1 MPIRSLQCEHLDT
14 GVYETRA
21 DAGAASAARFA
32 ERLNRI
38 LREHGSAA
46 VIFASAPSQNEFTA
60 ALRGADIDWQRVT
73 AFHMDE
79 YVGLTAD
86 HPASFRRYI
95 REHLLDHVPIGAFHE
110 LRGEAPDAEA
120 ECGRYAALLAEA
132 RPAIAA
138 MGIGENGHLA
148 FMDPPVCDFNDPRD
162 VKVVELDHVCRMQQ
176 VHDGCFATLGDVP
189 THALS
194 LTVPVFMRTPHAVVT
209 VPGPTKRAAVRAA
222 LQGPVTTECPAS
234 ILRRHP
240 DAALFLDKESAEWI

>member
-1 MPIRSLQCEHLDT
+1 MRIRNLQCEQLDA

-21 DAGAASAARFA
+21 DAGVASAARFA
-32 ERLNRI
+32 ERVNRI
-38 LREHGSAA
+38 IRDQGKAA

-60 ALRGADIDWQRVT
+60 ALREADIDWRLVT

-79 YVGLTAD
+79 YVGLAAD

-95 REHLLDHVPIGAFHE
+95 REHLLDHVPVGAFHE
-110 LRGEAPDAEA
+110 LRGEAADAES
-120 ECGRYAALLAEA
+120 ECARYTALLAEA
-132 RPAIAA
+132 RPAVAA

-176 VHDGCFATLGDVP
+176 VHDGCFASLGEVP

>member
-1 MPIRSLQCEHLDT
+1 MSIRTLQCEQLE
-14 GVYETRA
+14 VAIYETRA
-21 DAGAASAARFA
+21 EAGAASAARFA
-32 ERLNRI
+32 ERLNRVI
-38 LREHGSAA
+38 QAHGKAS

-60 ALRGADIDWQRVT
+60 ALRQAAIDWPRVT

-79 YVGLTAD
+79 YVGLAAD

-95 REHLLDHVPIGAFHE
+95 REHLLDHVPIAAFHE
-110 LRGEAPDAEA
+110 LRGEAPDVEA
-120 ECGRYAALLAEA
+120 ECARYAALLAEA
-132 RPAIAA
+132 PPALAA

-148 FMDPPVCDFNDPRD
+148 FNDPPVCDFNDPRD

-176 VHDGCFATLGDVP
+176 VHDGCFATLADVP

-194 LTVPVFMRTPHAVVT
+194 LTVPVFMRTPHAVIT
-209 VPGPTKRAAVRAA
+209 VPGPTKRAAVRDT
-222 LQGPVTTECPAS
+222 LQGPVTTACPAS